1 MTNDTKNIAFA
12 GGLTDRASAQR
23 MNPDWVKDRLERAD
37 NRFVLILNDDIVIA
51 TDMGGPGCELLLAGT
66 QELAKAGLEA
76 NRAVM
81 LGIEDND
88 AAYWGLSISEE
99 QLAAYKQ
106 TLGVPGS
113 PFPLRSL
120 ASLGHLSDRV
130 LAIASHAKALT
141 NWHDNHLY
149 CSTCGAKTKL
159 GEAGAKRIC
168 HECDTDHFPRVN
180 PVAIMLVYSGDKCL
194 LGRQSRFP
202 PGVYTA
208 LAGFVEQGETIEE
221 AVRRETFEE
230 SGVRVGK
237 VSYISSQPWPFL
249 SNLMI
254 GCHAEA
260 ISTELDPDFDELE
273 DVRWFERAEVEQM
286 IAGTHPDGLQ
296 PPTEIAI
303 ANHLMRTFID
313 GLD

>member
-1 MTNDTKNIAFA
+1 MTLDAKNIAFS

-23 MNPDWVKDRLERAD
+23 MDPDWVKDRLERAD
-37 NRFVLILNDDIVIA
+37 NRFVLTLNDDIVIA
-51 TDMGGPGCELLLAGT
+51 TDLGGPDCEILLPTT
-66 QELAKAGLEA
+66 QELGQAGFDTSKAVL
-76 NRAVM
+76 
-81 LGIEDND
+81 LGIEEHDV
-88 AAYWGLSISEE
+88 AYWGLSISEE
-99 QLAAYKQ
+99 QLDTYKQ

-120 ASLGHLSDRV
+120 ASLGHLPDRT

-149 CSTCGAKTKL
+149 CSTCGAKTVL
-159 GEAGAKRIC
+159 GEAGSKRVC
-168 HECDTDHFPRVN
+168 HACETDHFPRVN

-237 VSYISSQPWPFL
+237 VTYITSQPWPFA

-254 GCHAEA
+254 GCHGEA
-260 ISTELDPDFDELE
+260 LNYEIHIDDHEIEHA
-273 DVRWFERAEVEQM
+273 RWFTRNEVRSM
-286 IAGTHPDGLQ
+286 FDNTHRDGLIV
-296 PPTEIAI
+296 PPKYAI
-303 ANHLMRTFID
+303 AHHLIRHFVD
-313 GLD
+313 GG

>member
-1 MTNDTKNIAFA
+1 MTNDTINIAFS
-12 GGLTDRASAQR
+12 GGLFNRASAQR
-23 MNPDWVKDRLERAD
+23 TDPNWVKDRLDRAD
-37 NRFVLILNDDIVIA
+37 NRFVLIVNDDIVIA
-51 TDMGGPGCELLLAGT
+51 TDMGGPDCEVLWAKT
-66 QELAKAGLEA
+66 QELAKVGFDA
-76 NRAVM
+76 NRAVL
-81 LGIEDND
+81 LGIDGD
-88 AAYWGLSISEE
+88 DVAYWGLSISEDE
-99 QLAAYKQ
+99 LAAYKQ

-120 ASLGHLSDRV
+120 ASLGHLSDRM

-141 NWHDNHLY
+141 NWHDNHLF
-149 CSTCGAKTKL
+149 CSTCGAKTVL
-159 GEAGAKRIC
+159 VEAGAKRVC
-168 HECDTDHFPRVN
+168 RACDTDHFPRVN

-208 LAGFVEQGETIEE
+208 LAGFVEPGETIEE

-230 SGVRVGK
+230 SGIRVGK
-237 VSYISSQPWPFL
+237 VTYITSQPWPFL

-273 DVRWFERAEVEQM
+273 DVRWFERVEVEQM
-286 IAGTHPDGLQ
+286 IAGSHPDGLQ
-296 PPTEIAI
+296 PPTRIAI
-303 ANHLMRTFID
+303 ANHLMLSFLD